1 MTKKSNDPWG
11 RPTKIIKKK
20 KKEKTNASFGKITKG
35 MARNKTMADKNFVFW
50 QIFSNI

>member
-1 MTKKSNDPWG
+1 MTKKSNEPWG

-20 KKEKTNASFGKITKG
+20 KKEKTNTSLVKITKG
-35 MARNKTMADKNFVFW
+35 IERNKTIADKNFVLW